1 MSTPRDEPAIA
12 RELPTAAHPNASTS
26 RLRDY
31 WTLTKP
37 RVTLLAVF
45 TAFIGMLLAQP
56 AVPSPSLPPWPT
68 MLGGVV
74 GIWLL
79 AGASFAL
86 NCLLEAAVDARMRRT
101 RGRPS
106 AQGRLTTTEI
116 VLFALALGAAGSAVL
131 VVFTNLLTWAL
142 TLATFFGYAFVY
154 TLYLKP
160 NTPQNI
166 VIGGAAGAM
175 PPLLGW
181 TAIANEV
188 SAGPL
193 LLVLIIFVWTPPHFW
208 ALALYRQEDYE
219 RSGLPMLPVT
229 HGRDFTLLSML
240 LYTWLLLAVSLLPV
254 AIRMSGWLYGVVAL
268 ALGMRFILL
277 VHRLRRNYSDDRSRA
292 VFKYSLTYLAVLFA
306 ALLVDHY
313 LMA

>member
-12 RELPTAAHPNASTS
+12 RELQTAANTTASTS

-68 MLGGVV
+68 MLGGVA

-188 SAGPL
+188 TAGPL

-240 LYTWLLLAVSLLPV
+240 LYTWLLLGVSLLPV
-254 AIRMSGWLYGVVAL
+254 AIRMSGWLYGLIAL
-268 ALGMRFILL
+268 ILGLRFILL

-292 VFKYSLTYLAVLFA
+292 VFKYSLTYLSLLFA

-313 LMA
+313 LIA

>member
-12 RELPTAAHPNASTS
+12 RELQTAANTTASTS

-68 MLGGVV
+68 MLGGVA

-188 SAGPL
+188 TAGPL

-240 LYTWLLLAVSLLPV
+240 LYTWLLLGVSLLPV
-254 AIRMSGWLYGVVAL
+254 AIRMSGWLYGLIAL
-268 ALGMRFILL
+268 ILGLRFILL

-292 VFKYSLTYLAVLFA
+292 VFKYSLTYLSMLFA

-313 LMA
+313 LIA